1 MTEQAVWRVVW
12 RGIVLAF
19 ALILL
24 ALLFRELQSVIVQL
38 LLAVLLAAAATPLVD
53 RISAEHHQRWRP
65 GRGLGA
71 SLVFLGAVL
80 FLGLLSEAV
89 VAAVLPDLRGL
100 AARVPEYATRV
111 QVAIDDGV
119 NGNPEL
125 ASTLNGMLPSV
136 ADLAGGAAALASQAP
151 RLVGVAT
158 GLASGLLHVVFT
170 LVLALYLTIDGDRIR
185 RYAVTFLPFERHE
198 QALDLT
204 ERIGTRLGA
213 WARGEAVLMAI
224 IGMLTWIGASL
235 IGLPYAAALALIAG
249 VGEVIPTVGPIVAAI
264 PLVAV
269 GLLASPAQGLLAL
282 LVAILVQQLENNLI
296 VPRVMGQAVDLHP
309 VVVML
314 AILAGGELL
323 GVPGALLA
331 VPVVA
336 SLSVVVDEVQRERWA
351 RRQASKAVA
360 RRQASRAARRT
371 PQRSQAMLP
380 SGLRRNSARP
390 PVQGASSATS

>member
-12 RGIVLAF
+12 RGIVLAV
-19 ALILL
+19 ALVLL

-53 RISAEHHQRWRP
+53 RISAAHADAEGLRWRP
-65 GRGLGA
+65 GRGLAAG
-71 SLVFLGAVL
+71 LVFLGAVFL
-80 FLGLLSEAV
+80 LGLVSVAI
-89 VAAVLPDLRGL
+89 VAAVLPDLSGL

-111 QVAIDDGV
+111 QVAIDDVV

-125 ASTLNGMLPSV
+125 ASTLSGALPSV
-136 ADLAGGAAALASQAP
+136 ADMAGGAAALAAQAP

-158 GLASGLLHVVFT
+158 GVASGLLHVVFT

-185 RYAVTFLPFERHE
+185 RYAITFLPFERHE

-204 ERIGTRLGA
+204 ERIGSRLGA

-224 IGMLTWIGASL
+224 IAALTWIGASV
-235 IGLPYAAALALIAG
+235 IGLPYAAALALVAG
-249 VGEVIPTVGPIVAAI
+249 IGEVVPNVGPIVAAI
-264 PLVAV
+264 PLIAV

-296 VPRVMGQAVDLHP
+296 VPRVMGQAVNLHP

-323 GVPGALLA
+323 GVMGALLA
-331 VPVVA
+331 VPFVA
-336 SLSVVVDEVQRERWA
+336 SLSVIVDEVQRERWA
-351 RRQASKAVA
+351 RHRGSGRQPL
-360 RRQASRAARRT
+360 RAARRT
-371 PQRSQAMLP
+371 PQRSQAILP
-380 SGLRRNSARP
+380 SELRKNSPRP
-390 PVQGASSATS
+390 PVQGGSRATS